1 VTASEELLSSAR
13 AWVADDPDPA
23 TREELEQLTTKA
35 ASGSD
40 ESAEAELADRFAGRL
55 RFGTAGL
62 RGAVAAGPNRMNRA
76 IVRTAT
82 AALASWLASNRPGS
96 RSRGV
101 VIGCDARHGSAEF
114 TEEAASVLAGA
125 GFRVHLL
132 EPQRPTPLLAF
143 AVRHLGTAAGVM
155 VTASHNPP
163 ADNGYK
169 LYLEDGAQ
177 IVPPTDSEIES
188 LMEQVGPLGSVRLAD
203 TSGSLV
209 TRHGPEVLDAFLS
222 ALVQESPAP
231 AGSEGL
237 RIVYTPMHGVAGDSF
252 VTMLSRAG
260 FAAAILVPDQ
270 ASPDPD
276 FPTVAFPN
284 PEEPGALDLA
294 LELARS
300 TGADIVIANDPDGD
314 RLAVAVPDPDAEG
327 GWRTLTGDQVGA
339 LLGAYLLEQRRDD
352 PRAILVATSI
362 VSSTMLSR
370 IAASAGARYA
380 ETLTGFKWLARAA
393 DAVPGAH
400 LLFAYEEALGYS
412 VGAIVRDK
420 DGLGAAL
427 AFLGLAV
434 RAGER
439 GQSVLDELD
448 ELETRHGVHLT
459 AQMSL
464 RSEHPEAS
472 MTELRGN
479 PPREF
484 AGRAVLSA
492 RDLSTPIGDPAALP
506 PADVLVYQ
514 LDGSRIVVRPSG
526 TEPKLKIYFEVVRE
540 LSGGE
545 LAEARIEAGAELS
558 LLRSA
563 LSSRLGT

>member
-1 VTASEELLSSAR
+1 VTAGEELLAAAR
-13 AWVADDPDPA
+13 AWAADDPDPA
-23 TREELEQLTTKA
+23 TRAQLDQLVA
-35 ASGSD
+35 AAVSGTD
-40 ESAEAELADRFAGRL
+40 EAAEAELADRFAERL

-76 IVRTAT
+76 LVRTAT
-82 AALASWLASNRPGS
+82 AALAAWLAVNRAGS
-96 RSRGV
+96 RSQGV

-114 TEEAASVLAGA
+114 AEEAASVLAGA

-132 EPQRPTPLLAF
+132 EPQRPTPLLAY
-143 AVRHLGTAAGVM
+143 AVRHLGAAAGVM

-177 IVPPTDSEIES
+177 IVPPTDSEIEA
-188 LMEQVGPLGSVRLAD
+188 LMRQVGPLADVPLGD

-209 TRHGPEVLDAFLS
+209 TRCGPEVLDAFLS

-237 RIVYTPMHGVAGDSF
+237 RIVYTPMHGVAGGSF
-252 VTMLSRAG
+252 LEALSRAG
-260 FAAAILVPDQ
+260 FPAPAVVPAQ
-270 ASPDPD
+270 AEPDAD

-300 TGADIVIANDPDGD
+300 RNADIVIANDPDGD
-314 RLAVAVPDPDAEG
+314 RLAVAVPDPAAEG
-327 GWRTLTGDQVGA
+327 GWRALTGDQVGA
-339 LLGAYLLEQRRDD
+339 LLGAYLLEQHGDD
-352 PRAILVATSI
+352 PRPILVAASI
-362 VSSTMLSR
+362 VSSTLLAR
-370 IAASAGARYA
+370 IAASAGAGYS

-393 DAVPGAH
+393 DGAPGTH
-400 LLFAYEEALGYS
+400 LVFAYEEALGYS

-434 RAGER
+434 AARRR
-439 GQSVLDELD
+439 GRGVLDELD
-448 ELETRHGVHLT
+448 ELERHHGVHLT
-459 AQMSL
+459 AQMSI
-464 RSEHPEAS
+464 RSEHPEVSMAS
-472 MTELRGN
+472 LRGN
-479 PPREF
+479 PPAEIG
-484 AGRAVLSA
+484 GRRVLSA
-492 RDLSTPIGDPAALP
+492 RDLSTASGGGSGLP
-506 PADVLVYQ
+506 LADVLVYQ

-526 TEPKLKIYFEVVRE
+526 TEPKLKTYFEVVRQ
-540 LSGGE
+540 LSGDDLAGAR
-545 LAEARIEAGAELS
+545 AEAQAELQ

-563 LSSRLGT
+563 LSRRLGE